1 MFDKHVSCCR
11 KHASSNTTLV
21 ESQALVFADLLAK
34 CVTFYGADQH
44 AGQRICVTGA
54 EKALHIPVLSV
65 KNPYAALFY
74 HFCKSFEARTKAML
88 QSLEGRYMLLHVSQP
103 CRGDEK

>member
-1 MFDKHVSCCR
+1 M
-11 KHASSNTTLV
+11 
-21 ESQALVFADLLAK
+21 
-34 CVTFYGADQH
+34 
-44 AGQRICVTGA
+44 TGA

-103 CRGDEK
+103 CRGDEKKEGRLIQTDGGADCSSCKDSTTRARNRARLVGGKFLYLQNAHG